1 MARKSVG
8 KPNLLCMYLFNIA
21 TAVFHQIRLQYK
33 FVASKMVR
41 KKLLNFNDIKFA
53 SYFKDEV
60 IKIKEYKE
68 EIVNHSRLQLGLE
81 TVFQLTGNAILLFY
95 ANTSTRSRQGLSSLF
110 SGDAN
115 VFLKISFPSEI
126 FIAVLLTMNLLGFI
140 KVNMDGIVYGYASH
154 YSIGGKFVVLL
165 GIICASLVRV
175 ASMLLY
181 FSSNIGLFDLL
192 RHYQGKFCN
201 YS

>member
-1 MARKSVG
+1 MARKTVG
-8 KPNLLCMYLFNIA
+8 KPNICMYLFNIA

-33 FVASKMVR
+33 FVASKVVR

-81 TVFQLTGNAILLFY
+81 TVFQLTGNAILLLY
-95 ANTSTRSRQGLSSLF
+95 ANTSTRSKQGLTSLF

-115 VFLKISFPSEI
+115 VLLGISFPPEI
-126 FIAVLLTMNLLGFI
+126 VIGILLAINLFGFI
-140 KVNMDGIVYGYASH
+140 KVNMDGIVYGYASN
-154 YSIGGKFVVLL
+154 YSIEGKAVVLL
-165 GIICASLVRV
+165 GIICANLVRI
-175 ASMLLY
+175 ASIVLY
-181 FSSNIGLFDLL
+181 FATNIGLFNLL
-192 RHYQGKFCN
+192 HHYQGN
-201 YS
+201 VSNDR